1 MKKLC
6 LAIGVT
12 LMLAAAA
19 RAQDLNVPKP
29 SGSLNLMIGETSG
42 MSFSRLPSRVTDDR
56 LKAKGWKIDTVGLKG
71 TDLIVEAVSSGTV
84 QLARFQVLDVFR
96 AIEKGGR
103 LTLILEDRP
112 DEFVLITRKDITKC
126 SDLNG
131 KRYAVHGTGSPYA
144 IISEKWMTDKCGAK
158 PSRLVIPGGENRIVA
173 LMNGQ
178 IDATFV
184 QLSDWITLN
193 AERPGQFPIL
203 MKFSEELPGLVGGVL
218 AANKPWLDKNAEI
231 ATAYAAE
238 VLLDNRRV
246 ASDPKPLEEA
256 AKKYLSKDEVKI
268 FPQTYKAYQKDLGGF
283 RQNGGLNAE
292 RLKSAID
299 LFTGLDLLKPGLT
312 VERVANLNI
321 LEGAL
326 KTIGKVPGKL

>member
-1 MKKLC
+1 
-6 LAIGVT
+6 
-12 LMLAAAA
+12 
-19 RAQDLNVPKP
+19 
-29 SGSLNLMIGETSG
+29 
-42 MSFSRLPSRVTDDR
+42 
-56 LKAKGWKIDTVGLKG
+56 
-71 TDLIVEAVSSGTV
+71 
-84 QLARFQVLDVFR
+84 
-96 AIEKGGR
+96 
-103 LTLILEDRP
+103 
-112 DEFVLITRKDITKC
+112 
-126 SDLNG
+126 
-131 KRYAVHGTGSPYA
+131 
-144 IISEKWMTDKCGAK
+144 MTDKCGAK

-256 AKKYLSKDEVKI
+256 AKKYQSKDEVKI